1 MKPISCLAA
10 AAVLLAACGYK
21 GNLYLPKEGD
31 NQKFGPIQTGLEF
44 GKRQPE
50 KPKDGTQPVR
60 FKRTLPPPQTMLP
73 QANRRHRQN
82 RPKNIPPNGARKNE
96 NLRKRFLPG
105 SG

>member
-60 FKRTLPPPQTMLP
+60 FKRTLPPPQTASEPATPDNAAASEP
-73 QANRRHRQN
+73 QAPAKPAKKHSSKRRQ
-82 RPKNIPPNGARKNE
+82 KK
-96 NLRKRFLPG
+96 
-105 SG
+105 